1 MTNWKNRFFTRK
13 KTITLAVVIPLG
25 YVAYLV
31 ICAVNAPADVPAR
44 IRLRPRVSSSV
55 ATRERLDA
63 DLRRLDAISHELQR
77 QLLEMGRLRETVG
90 MKQRGGYYTSDEHD
104 QIESLL
110 FRYSA
115 CREALWD
122 MVDAARDEQDR
133 FNESDEQVKAVLIGF
148 SAALHL
154 TYYGSML
161 VATFLDEPVVVDKLN
176 EGYYRTGIPRGTYDH
191 IFGPGSKIALLG

>member
-1 MTNWKNRFFTRK
+1 MTYRRK
-13 KTITLAVVIPLG
+13 RLLRPKRVIAGIVTTLLG

-31 ICAVNAPADVPAR
+31 ICAVNAPADDPAR
-44 IRLRPRVSSSV
+44 IRLRPRVSSSI

-154 TYYGSML
+154 T
-161 VATFLDEPVVVDKLN
+161 
-176 EGYYRTGIPRGTYDH
+176 
-191 IFGPGSKIALLG
+191 